1 MRLEDLVNKALRLV
15 SKDRQELYGHP
26 IDDFEKTA
34 LIWSALFG
42 INIDPWQVPLALIG
56 VKLSRETNAMNEDN
70 IVDII
75 GYALTLSMVYDK
87 GGRLTK
93 EEEQEIIRAVKESLN
108 GS

>member
-1 MRLEDLVNKALRLV
+1 MTPDDLVKKALRLV
-15 SKDRQELYGHP
+15 TKDRQEVYGHP

-42 INIDPWQVPLALIG
+42 INVDPWQVPLALIG

-87 GGRLTK
+87 GARLTK
-93 EEEQEIIRAVKESLN
+93 EEEDEIVKAVQEAIRES
-108 GS
+108 